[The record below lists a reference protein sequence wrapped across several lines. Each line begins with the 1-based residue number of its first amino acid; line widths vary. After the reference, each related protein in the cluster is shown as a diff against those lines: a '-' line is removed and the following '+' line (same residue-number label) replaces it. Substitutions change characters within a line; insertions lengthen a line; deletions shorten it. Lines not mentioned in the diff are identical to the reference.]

1 MITILFLMRT
11 ESAKEKNDG
20 QMELLDM
27 GREKFEGDD
36 EVFNECQL
44 VRVTRHF
51 NAKSSKSIS

>member
-1 MITILFLMRT
+1 MRT

-51 NAKSSKSIS
+51 NAKSSKSIF